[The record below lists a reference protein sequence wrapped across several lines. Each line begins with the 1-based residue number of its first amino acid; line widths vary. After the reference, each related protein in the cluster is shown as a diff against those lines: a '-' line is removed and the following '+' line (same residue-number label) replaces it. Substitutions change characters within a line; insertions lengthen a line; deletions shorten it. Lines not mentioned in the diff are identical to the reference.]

1 MVWYIKTKGAIAI
14 ETSNFSSRIKE
25 LRGSCNLTQFEFAEK
40 IGATQATLSSYENS
54 NKTPSLDIVK
64 NIAESFNVSIDWLLG
79 LSDIVDITS
88 KPRTYSDI
96 ARMLFKL
103 EEADLCGFSISTF
116 EDNYTDAYH
125 CNISAEDSLLV
136 NFFNEWKKMKDLHD
150 NKTIDNEL
158 YDLWIEKTLKK
169 YNIPITHPTKDFTD
183 IPDDLEGLPF
193 N

>member
-1 MVWYIKTKGAIAI
+1 
-14 ETSNFSSRIKE
+14 
-25 LRGSCNLTQFEFAEK
+25 
-40 IGATQATLSSYENS
+40 
-54 NKTPSLDIVK
+54 
-64 NIAESFNVSIDWLLG
+64 
-79 LSDIVDITS
+79 
-88 KPRTYSDI
+88 
-96 ARMLFKL
+96 MLFKL